1 MEMLTHHFPHTLTFT
16 HHSFFYN
23 MGVFK
28 KTAHWLGQAYTGT
41 YDQTLNKP
49 LKTHKHIIKS
59 KSV

>member
-1 MEMLTHHFPHTLTFT
+1 MLTCHFPQTLTFT

-28 KTAHWLGQAYTGT
+28 KTAPWLGKAYTCT
-41 YDQTLNKP
+41 YGQTLNKT
-49 LKTHKHIIKS
+49 LRTHKYINKS